1 MKGFKSYGNKTLTL
15 PFQKITC
22 IVGPNGSGKS
32 NITDAICFV
41 VGRISAKSMR
51 GGLSDLISME
61 LKMKKLKQ
69 LFLLL

>member
-15 PFQKITC
+15 PLSKGFTC

-51 GGLSDLISME
+51 GRGS
-61 LKMKKLKQ
+61 Q
-69 LFLLL
+69 T